1 MMTEKGLGAA
11 AVVGEDGTLAGLV
24 TDGDVRRGLETGS
37 NFLPWP
43 VDAMM
48 TKNPRRISQD
58 KLAAEALHIMEK
70 NQPRPITVLP
80 VIDENDKVVGMVHLT
95 DLLRQGV
102 V

>member
-1 MMTEKGLGAA
+1 
-11 AVVGEDGTLAGLV
+11 
-24 TDGDVRRGLETGS
+24 
-37 NFLPWP
+37 
-43 VDAMM
+43 MM

-80 VIDENDKVVGMVHLT
+80 VIDENDKVTGMIHLT